1 MLFTRASNQLHQQAR
16 YLTRYL
22 STSTATKLKPATISS
37 NKTTQLALLLTT
49 AGVASYTIH
58 QSSQS
63 QAVAK
68 CAANPPGYPGLAK
81 RGGDVVM
88 LGPKEEPTT
97 GILFPHLCN
106 GMTFVGCGVR
116 IKYGFVKVSF
126 QCKMQVLHL
135 SG

>member
-1 MLFTRASNQLHQQAR
+1 MLFTRASNQLHQQTR

-22 STSTATKLKPATISS
+22 STSTATKLKPAAISS

-68 CAANPPGYPGLAK
+68 CAAYTSSLAK

-88 LGPKEEPTT
+88 LGPTKEPTT
-97 GILFPHLCN
+97 GILFPNLCN
-106 GMTFVGCGVR
+106 AMTFVGCGVR
-116 IKYGFVKVSF
+116 IKYGFVRVSF